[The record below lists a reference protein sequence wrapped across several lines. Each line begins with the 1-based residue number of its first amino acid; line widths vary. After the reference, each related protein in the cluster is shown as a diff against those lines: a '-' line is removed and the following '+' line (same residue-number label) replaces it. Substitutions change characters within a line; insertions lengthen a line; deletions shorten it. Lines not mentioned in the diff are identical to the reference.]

1 MNHIEKHRSEIEKKI
16 SQLEQKFSKDARNV
30 DYRFESR
37 EPPRRHREYMA
48 DENKV
53 YAQTTALSKTM
64 EVKGRQRGPPG
75 EIGKLKKNYGDEG
88 QSYMH
93 EILGELKEPSQNMP
107 KDEGKEEKIKEL

>member
-1 MNHIEKHRSEIEKKI
+1 M
-16 SQLEQKFSKDARNV
+16 
-30 DYRFESR
+30 
-37 EPPRRHREYMA
+37 
-48 DENKV
+48 
-53 YAQTTALSKTM
+53 
-64 EVKGRQRGPPG
+64 KGRQRGPPG